1 MRQGEFFINMET
13 FLIRALQLILS
24 LSILV
29 VLHEL
34 GHFAFA
40 RLFKVRV
47 EKFYIFFNP
56 GFSILRAKKINGKW
70 QFKFF
75 AKNVPS
81 TDRPKKDA
89 EGDIVMNENGK
100 PETELIPLSELP
112 DDDWRK
118 YPDSTEWGIGWLPL
132 GGYCKIAGMVDESM
146 DTAQMRSEP
155 QPWEYRSRSVWQRLP
170 IITGGVLVNF
180 ILAMVIYAAVLFTW
194 GKDYLPLQNAKY
206 GLQFS
211 EVFVENGFR
220 NGDKILSIDGKQY
233 SELSDVIQK
242 ILIDGA
248 KNVTVLRGDSQI
260 LNITLPAD
268 FPQKVLAS
276 EETNL
281 ISYRFPF
288 VVDAVSPG
296 TPAERV
302 KLQPGDSITG
312 INGKQ
317 IPIFQDF
324 VAALDHYRDSLVQL
338 TFYRQGKMQQ
348 VTIQLDQSGKLGV
361 AVRPFT
367 EFLQPEHVQYSFL
380 AAIPAGISLG
390 WETLS
395 SYVKQFKLVFTKEGT
410 KQLGGFGAIGKLFP
424 KSWDWQIF
432 WSMTALL
439 SVILAFMNFLP
450 IPALDGGY
458 VLFLLY
464 EMLTG
469 RKPSDKF
476 LEQAQTIGMLLL
488 LALLVYANGN
498 DIYKAIFK

>member
-1 MRQGEFFINMET
+1 MET

-56 GFSILRAKKINGKW
+56 GFSLLRAKKINGKW

-75 AKNVPS
+75 SKNVPS
-81 TDRPKKDA
+81 NERPKKDA
-89 EGDIVMNENGK
+89 EGDIVMGEKGK
-100 PETELIPLSELP
+100 PQTEPIPLSELS

-118 YPDSTEWGIGWLPL
+118 YPESTEWGIGWLPL
-132 GGYCKIAGMVDESM
+132 GGYCKISGMIDESM
-146 DTAQMRSEP
+146 DTSQLKSDP
-155 QPWEYRSRSVWQRLP
+155 QPWEYRSRPVWQRMP

-180 ILAMVIYAAVLFTW
+180 ILAMVIYSAILFTW
-194 GKDYLPLQNAKY
+194 GKEYLPLENAKY
-206 GLQFS
+206 GLHFTS
-211 EVFVENGFR
+211 VFIEQGFK
-220 NGDKILSIDGKQY
+220 NGDKILSVDGK
-233 SELSDVIQK
+233 SCADLGEVIEK
-242 ILIDGA
+242 ILIDNA
-248 KNVTVLRGDSQI
+248 KSVTVLRGDSQI
-260 LNITLPAD
+260 LTISLPPD

-276 EETNL
+276 GESNL

-288 VVDAVSPG
+288 VVQDVSPES
-296 TPAERV
+296 PAKQA
-302 KLQPGDSITG
+302 KLQPGDSIVG
-312 INGKQ
+312 INGKELT
-317 IPIFQDF
+317 IFQD
-324 VAALDHYRDSLVQL
+324 VVSVLTNYRDSLIQL
-338 TFYRQGKMQQ
+338 AYYRNGQKEQ
-348 VTIQLDQSGKLGV
+348 VTIQLDQTGKLGV
-361 AVRPFT
+361 AVCPFT
-367 EFLQPEHVQYSFL
+367 EFLETEHVKYGLL
-380 AAIPAGISLG
+380 ASIPAGISLG
-390 WETLS
+390 WETLT
-395 SYVKQFKLVFTKEGT
+395 SYIKQFKLVFTKEGS
-410 KQLGGFGAIGKLFP
+410 KQLGGFGSIGKLFP
-424 KSWDWQIF
+424 QTWNWQIF

-464 EMLTG
+464 EIFTG
-469 RKPSDKF
+469 KKPSDKF

-488 LALLVYANGN
+488 LALLIYANGN